1 MKPCASYVD
10 QIRPNHCDKCEKRI
24 PKNHPHLYCALCQR
38 LKHYKCEK
46 LTKLEADELAKT
58 YWTCYE
64 CLSSI
69 LPIRA
74 CDEGILDSHNTTK
87 KYKQQCHSCLGWSY
101 SLRNVRE
108 CNWCELAVHKKC
120 YRYELGCVKCCVE
133 NIPGYSTSSIDL
145 NDDYNSSSIRHT
157 FNPYNKSSLI
167 NSIGNQIEELEHDSM
182 YWKDL
187 SEMLTRCEYIQQA
200 HISPSKTNELKVFS
214 LNVRSLHKNIT
225 HFREEIHTYLNY
237 DILSLNET
245 NCALSKLPNGINDIL
260 LEGFHEPIIQEPART
275 SGRGGGLVLY
285 VNRQVCTEEQIEQYR
300 PNFSCEEETSGEF
313 QFIKIHNCK
322 GFNKTKLLINV
333 YRSPSRNVDKFMKL
347 LDNVLRSLD
356 RHSRKHILF
365 TGDFNIDL
373 IKYDKDTHSQNLVA
387 TFENYGFVQM
397 ISRPTRITDHSA
409 TLIDHV
415 YSNDIKNTASCQ
427 VLTLH
432 ISDHLATL
440 TTLLLGDRE
449 GPCGR
454 VTSKKPSI
462 KQARKFCEANNA
474 KFQSLIES
482 EDWSEVSLHENCE
495 VQYEKFCEIY
505 TKHYDEAYPLNKSR
519 PRRKNERRDPK
530 PWILPWL
537 EDACARRHELHHL
550 KITTSTKAND
560 EAYEKIDKFC
570 NKHIDLAKAKYYKKF
585 FDEHCENSKKQWQMI
600 NTLLNRK
607 LKEKNSIKLKG
618 DDGSII
624 SNGTD
629 VAAKFNNYF
638 SNIASNIKAQISAR
652 QTFDPGGFSRYL
664 RNPTANS
671 MYLRPVTPT
680 EVSEVILKFKNKSTL
695 DTKIGPMKV
704 ANHNSKFTGVISTI
718 INSSFTQGIFPTAL
732 KTARVIPI
740 HKGGSKTD
748 VTNYRP
754 ISLLSSFSK
763 IYEKLMHTRVLE
775 FLDKNGSLFES
786 QYGFR
791 PGMSCEHALLNAQNS
806 ILHYLGRKQIAVLLL
821 LDYSKAFDLL
831 EHKILLKKLEHYG
844 IRGIALSWFD
854 SYLHDRHQFVT
865 VNGVDSSPKTINY
878 GIPQGSIL
886 GPLLFVIYINDL
898 PGISDLAKFILYAD
912 DANIIVTGHN
922 EEEIQSKLSLIV
934 TLLVNWVSSNGLS
947 LNLKKTHYMVFSNR
961 RVDYSK
967 ISLNI
972 SGTNIER
979 VTEARFLGVIIDE
992 KLTWCKH
999 ITAVR
1004 LKMSRYIG
1012 IMFKL
1017 KRHLPLKV
1025 RLQLYHSF
1033 IEAHVNYCSLAW
1045 GFAAKCHIETLFR
1058 KQKQGMRMVMPGYVN
1073 YFYKDGK
1080 LPAHTREA
1088 FCKFEILTI
1097 HGIIVKNALT
1107 LMHRMKHFPNTVPV
1121 SIRNLFPDNM
1131 PTHGSNHENSSE
1143 WLDTY
1148 NNRCFKASIF
1158 FKGPLLALSDTN
1170 KNITSLPSLFSINIY
1185 KSNAKRVLLE
1195 QQTTLPNS
1203 EDSWPAFLLHNIP
1216 GLRKSNR

>member
-1 MKPCASYVD
+1 M
-10 QIRPNHCDKCEKRI
+10 
-24 PKNHPHLYCALCQR
+24 
-38 LKHYKCEK
+38 
-46 LTKLEADELAKT
+46 
-58 YWTCYE
+58 
-64 CLSSI
+64 
-69 LPIRA
+69 
-74 CDEGILDSHNTTK
+74 
-87 KYKQQCHSCLGWSY
+87 
-101 SLRNVRE
+101 
-108 CNWCELAVHKKC
+108 
-120 YRYELGCVKCCVE
+120 
-133 NIPGYSTSSIDL
+133 
-145 NDDYNSSSIRHT
+145 
-157 FNPYNKSSLI
+157 
-167 NSIGNQIEELEHDSM
+167 
-182 YWKDL
+182 
-187 SEMLTRCEYIQQA
+187 
-200 HISPSKTNELKVFS
+200 
-214 LNVRSLHKNIT
+214 
-225 HFREEIHTYLNY
+225 
-237 DILSLNET
+237 
-245 NCALSKLPNGINDIL
+245 
-260 LEGFHEPIIQEPART
+260 
-275 SGRGGGLVLY
+275 
-285 VNRQVCTEEQIEQYR
+285 
-300 PNFSCEEETSGEF
+300 
-313 QFIKIHNCK
+313 
-322 GFNKTKLLINV
+322 
-333 YRSPSRNVDKFMKL
+333 
-347 LDNVLRSLD
+347 
-356 RHSRKHILF
+356 
-365 TGDFNIDL
+365 
-373 IKYDKDTHSQNLVA
+373 
-387 TFENYGFVQM
+387 
-397 ISRPTRITDHSA
+397 
-409 TLIDHV
+409 
-415 YSNDIKNTASCQ
+415 
-427 VLTLH
+427 
-432 ISDHLATL
+432 
-440 TTLLLGDRE
+440 
-449 GPCGR
+449 
-454 VTSKKPSI
+454 
-462 KQARKFCEANNA
+462 
-474 KFQSLIES
+474 
-482 EDWSEVSLHENCE
+482 
-495 VQYEKFCEIY
+495 
-505 TKHYDEAYPLNKSR
+505 
-519 PRRKNERRDPK
+519 
-530 PWILPWL
+530 
-537 EDACARRHELHHL
+537 
-550 KITTSTKAND
+550 
-560 EAYEKIDKFC
+560 
-570 NKHIDLAKAKYYKKF
+570 
-585 FDEHCENSKKQWQMI
+585 
-600 NTLLNRK
+600 
-607 LKEKNSIKLKG
+607 
-618 DDGSII
+618 
-624 SNGTD
+624 
-629 VAAKFNNYF
+629 
-638 SNIASNIKAQISAR
+638 
-652 QTFDPGGFSRYL
+652 
-664 RNPTANS
+664 
-671 MYLRPVTPT
+671 
-680 EVSEVILKFKNKSTL
+680 
-695 DTKIGPMKV
+695 
-704 ANHNSKFTGVISTI
+704 
-718 INSSFTQGIFPTAL
+718 
-732 KTARVIPI
+732 
-740 HKGGSKTD
+740 
-748 VTNYRP
+748 
-754 ISLLSSFSK
+754 
-763 IYEKLMHTRVLE
+763 
-775 FLDKNGSLFES
+775 
-786 QYGFR
+786 
-791 PGMSCEHALLNAQNS
+791 
-806 ILHYLGRKQIAVLLL
+806 LLL

-922 EEEIQSKLSLIV
+922 EEEIQSKLSLIA